1 MSYEKVKYVSIK
13 NQTICSASNN
23 VRPLIYETFKPF
35 KERIN
40 DEQFIK
46 FILVNFLD
54 GNLQGRSKNL
64 SNFNETIRLYECMCE
79 KKDELFNKRWNNY
92 DYKTKTYIYTKE
104 EVKAATEEL
113 LDILYGIY
121 QKVSQGYSW
130 TTWKNIGWYK
140 TN

>member
-35 KERIN
+35 KERIS
-40 DEQFIK
+40 DEKFIK

-54 GNLQGRSKNL
+54 GNLQGTSKNL
-64 SNFNETIRLYECMCE
+64 QKFNHTIFVYNMTCDKE
-79 KKDELFNKRWNNY
+79 KELFDKRWNNY
-92 DYKTKTYIYTKE
+92 DYKTKTYLYTKE
-104 EVKAATEEL
+104 EIKAATEEL
-113 LDILYGIY
+113 LDILYNIY
-121 QKVSQGYSW
+121 LKVDAGYKW
-130 TTWKNIGWYK
+130 NAWDGWVK